1 MTLIWLTGSGYAW
14 VGAGEL
20 TVTATILRVP
30 GGPWTDEN
38 IDEVEHGV
46 PGDVYE
52 CELEGRGLLTPQCRR
67 LISEYI
73 AEVESVTVDEVDEV
87 EIFRTWP

>member
-1 MTLIWLTGSGYAW
+1 MTRTPTRAP
-14 VGAGEL
+14 EL

-38 IDEVEHGV
+38 TDEVEHGV
-46 PGDVYE
+46 PSAVYDG
-52 CELEGRGLLTPQCRR
+52 ELEGRGLLTPQCRR
-67 LISEYI
+67 LIAEYI

-87 EIFRTWP
+87 EIFHTRGDA